1 MDAPSPARLP
11 AVERLLGHP
20 DLARRA
26 AAHGRTLVTE
36 AVRAVLGEIR
46 QARLPAP
53 PADALAEAVG
63 ARLDAWLTPSLRPVF
78 NLTGTVLHTNL
89 GRALLPREAAEAV
102 VAAMTRPTNLELDL
116 ATGRRGERDAHAEAL
131 ICRLTG
137 AEAATVVNNNA
148 AAVLLVLTALA
159 RRREVPVS
167 RGELVE
173 IGGAFRMPDV
183 MARAGSRLVEIGT
196 TNRTH
201 LADYAAAIGP
211 RTGLV
216 MRVHPS
222 NYAIQGFTAAPD
234 PAALHALC
242 RERGLPFCVDLGSGA
257 LVDLA
262 AYGLPREPVVREAL
276 ADADLVLFSGD
287 KLMGGV
293 QCGIVAGRA
302 DLVARLRRDPLKRAL
317 RVDKMT
323 LAALEAVLRLYREP
337 ERLRER
343 LPTLRLLTRPQAEIR
358 AQAEALA
365 PIVARALGA
374 QARVAVEPCLSQVGS
389 GSLPVESL
397 PSAALV
403 LRPASVKGAGT
414 SGKGAGAWPERLAA
428 RFRALPVPVLGRV
441 AEGAYRLDLRT
452 LDDADAFADQI
463 LLRPF

>member
-1 MDAPSPARLP
+1 MDLPSPTRLP

-20 DLARRA
+20 DLVVRA
-26 AAHGRTLVTE
+26 GEHGRSLVTE
-36 AVRAVLGEIR
+36 AVRAVLAEIR
-46 QARLPAP
+46 AARLPAP
-53 PADALAEAVG
+53 PLDALAQA
-63 ARLDAWLTPSLRPVF
+63 AQDQLDAWLAPSLRPVF

-89 GRALLPREAAEAV
+89 GRALLPAEAARAV
-102 VAAMTRPTNLELDL
+102 TAAMTRPTNLEFDL

-131 ICRLTG
+131 VCRLTG

-183 MARAGSRLVEIGT
+183 MARAGCRLVEVGT

-201 LADYAAAIGP
+201 LADYAAALGP

-222 NYAIQGFTAAPD
+222 NYAIHGFAAAPEA
-234 PAALHALC
+234 AALHALC
-242 RERGLPFCVDLGSGA
+242 RERGLPFAVDLGSGA
-257 LVDLA
+257 LVDLS
-262 AYGLPREPVVREAL
+262 AYGLPREPVVAETLRH
-276 ADADLVLFSGD
+276 ADLVLFSGD
-287 KLMGGV
+287 KLLGGV

-302 DLVARLRRDPLKRAL
+302 DLVARVRRDPLKRAL

-323 LAALEAVLRLYREP
+323 LAALEAVLRLYLQP

-358 AQAEALA
+358 EEAERLA
-365 PIVARALGA
+365 PVLSAALGA
-374 QARVAVEPCLSQVGS
+374 GTQVAVEACLSQVGS
-389 GSLPVESL
+389 GSLPVETL

-403 LRPASVKGAGT
+403 LRPAGGRAS
-414 SGKGAGAWPERLAA
+414 GAWPERLAA
-428 RFRALPVPVLGRV
+428 RFRALPVPVLGRI
-441 AEGAYRLDLRT
+441 ADGALRLDLRA
-452 LDDADAFADQI
+452 LDDEPAFAEQ
-463 LLRPF
+463 LRDAHP